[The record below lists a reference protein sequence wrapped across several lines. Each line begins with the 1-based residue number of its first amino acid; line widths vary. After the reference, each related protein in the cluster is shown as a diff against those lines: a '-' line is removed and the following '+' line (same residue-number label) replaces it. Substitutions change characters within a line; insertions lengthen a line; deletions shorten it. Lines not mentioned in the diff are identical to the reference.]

1 MWGFSGGSVDVASPW
16 SLTGRSRTWFI
27 PRVPPPVPSQPVY
40 LLVGLK
46 FLLFLP
52 PSAGSELC
60 SLVSQGGVDDV
71 GGVVVVVRDA
81 VLLVGPLLG
90 LDPLLEGDDDDLA
103 GEDLDDA
110 SVWFCTPRFRLL
122 DGDSV
127 DRDGSL
133 PTIVLRNPNP
143 KTPKPQNPMSK
154 IKRNSNLS

>member
-1 MWGFSGGSVDVASPW
+1 M
-16 SLTGRSRTWFI
+16 
-27 PRVPPPVPSQPVY
+27 Y
-40 LLVGLK
+40 LLAVLN
-46 FLLFLP
+46 FLLSLP

-60 SLVSQGGVDDV
+60 SLVSLGGVDDV

-110 SVWFCTPRFRLL
+110 SAWFCTPRFRLL

-127 DRDGSL
+127 GRDGSL

-143 KTPKPQNPMSK
+143 NPNPPSLTPSLCSISAILDLTILFVLKVLKVNDVESVLF
-154 IKRNSNLS
+154 NLTFCVIVFSPP

>member
-1 MWGFSGGSVDVASPW
+1 M
-16 SLTGRSRTWFI
+16 
-27 PRVPPPVPSQPVY
+27 Y

-60 SLVSQGGVDDV
+60 SLVSRGGVDDV

-90 LDPLLEGDDDDLA
+90 LDPLLEGDDLA
-103 GEDLDDA
+103 GEALDDA
-110 SVWFCTPRFRLL
+110 SVWFCVPNFLL
-122 DGDSV
+122 LEGDSV

-143 KTPKPQNPMSK
+143 NSPSLTPSLCSISAILDLTIFVLFLKVNVPELLLLILTFCVIVSRSP
-154 IKRNSNLS
+154 